1 MPFGYDGDDGP
12 GDRLLQSVLRGGKTA
27 TSSPAIEYLSGDALP
42 RVGELSALVDS
53 QGVVRGLVT
62 TRVTITPLHMV
73 GDDVAHAEGVGFADA
88 VEWRRDHVSFWGDVA
103 ELVRADAGDPAWE
116 LREAE
121 PVCGPLVPPR
131 AVRSS
136 LTEESA

>member
-73 GDDVAHAEGVGFADA
+73 GDDVAHAEGEGFADA
-88 VEWRRDHVSFWGDVA
+88 VE
-103 ELVRADAGDPAWE
+103 
-116 LREAE
+116 
-121 PVCGPLVPPR
+121 
-131 AVRSS
+131 SS
-136 LTEESA
+136 RQIR